1 MPENA
6 PDPKTTTIIM
16 AFGIAVLVLAA
27 INRFFLSNILI
38 SAIVV
43 TLSIIFF
50 GTLGWFY
57 VNKRKATLKAQSK
70 QTKQKP
76 KKNR

>member
-6 PDPKTTTIIM
+6 SDPKTTAIIT
-16 AFGIAVLVLAA
+16 AFGIVILVLAA

-50 GTLGWFY
+50 GTLVWFY
-57 VNKRKATLKAQSK
+57 VNKRKAALKAQPK

-76 KKNR
+76 KK

>member
-6 PDPKTTTIIM
+6 SDPKTTAIIT
-16 AFGIAVLVLAA
+16 AFGIAILVLAA

-50 GTLGWFY
+50 GTLVWFY
-57 VNKRKATLKAQSK
+57 VNKRKAALKAQPK

-76 KKNR
+76 KK

>member
-6 PDPKTTTIIM
+6 SDPKTTAIIT
-16 AFGIAVLVLAA
+16 AFGIAILVLAA

-50 GTLGWFY
+50 GTLVWFY
-57 VNKRKATLKAQSK
+57 VNKRKGALKTQSK

-76 KKNR
+76 KK

>member
-6 PDPKTTTIIM
+6 SDPKTTAIIT
-16 AFGIAVLVLAA
+16 AFGIAILVLAA

-38 SAIVV
+38 STIVV

-50 GTLGWFY
+50 GTLVWFY
-57 VNKRKATLKAQSK
+57 VNKRKAALKAQPK

-76 KKNR
+76 KK

>member
-6 PDPKTTTIIM
+6 SDPKTTAIIT
-16 AFGIAVLVLAA
+16 AFGIAILVLAA

-50 GTLGWFY
+50 GTLVWFY
-57 VNKRKATLKAQSK
+57 VNIRKAALKAQPK

-76 KKNR
+76 KK

>member
-6 PDPKTTTIIM
+6 SDPKTTAIIT
-16 AFGIAVLVLAA
+16 AFGIAILVLAA

-50 GTLGWFY
+50 GTLVWFY
-57 VNKRKATLKAQSK
+57 VNKRKAALKVQPK

-76 KKNR
+76 KK

>member
-6 PDPKTTTIIM
+6 SDPKTTAIIT
-16 AFGIAVLVLAA
+16 AIGIAVLVLAA

-50 GTLGWFY
+50 GTLVWFY
-57 VNKRKATLKAQSK
+57 VNKRKAALKAQPK
-70 QTKQKP
+70 QTKQKA
-76 KKNR
+76 KK

>member
-6 PDPKTTTIIM
+6 SDPKTTAIIT
-16 AFGIAVLVLAA
+16 AFGIAILVLAA

-50 GTLGWFY
+50 GTLVWFY
-57 VNKRKATLKAQSK
+57 VNKKKAALKAQPK

-76 KKNR
+76 KK

>member
-6 PDPKTTTIIM
+6 SDPKTTVIIT
-16 AFGIAVLVLAA
+16 AFGIAILVLAA

-50 GTLGWFY
+50 GTLVWFY
-57 VNKRKATLKAQSK
+57 VNKRKAALKAQPK

-76 KKNR
+76 KK

>member
-6 PDPKTTTIIM
+6 SDPKTTAIIT
-16 AFGIAVLVLAA
+16 AIGIAVLVLAA

-50 GTLGWFY
+50 GTLVWFY
-57 VNKRKATLKAQSK
+57 VNKRKAVLKAQPK

-76 KKNR
+76 KK